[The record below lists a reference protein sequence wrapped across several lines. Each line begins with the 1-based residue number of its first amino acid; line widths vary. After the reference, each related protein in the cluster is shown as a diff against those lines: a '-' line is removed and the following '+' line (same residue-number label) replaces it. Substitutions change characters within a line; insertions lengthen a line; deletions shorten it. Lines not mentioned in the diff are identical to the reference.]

1 MTPTPCLS
9 QITPSRRMLLGG
21 AIALAAAGALTAC
34 SGTSSSSRSENTLRV
49 VYQKTAAFQQLDRLL
64 TKVKEEY
71 EASQSTVTI
80 ELIPIEAEQD
90 SYFTKLALMNGSPDT
105 APDIIYEDAFQI
117 RTDVAAG
124 YLHPIDEYVAK
135 WEDWDMFLDSVKEAG
150 KGEDDKLYGIS
161 LGTDTRGIFYNK
173 KLFAQAGISDT
184 WQPRTWDDI
193 LQTARI
199 LKTALPDVIPFNMYA
214 SKAFGEGTAMQS
226 FEMLLYGTQ
235 DTLYD
240 TDTKKWVTGSQG
252 FKDALTFLKTIY
264 DEGLAPGLDT
274 ALDANIGSR
283 IATELLPQ
291 GRVAMCVDGSWLP
304 GGWITGDNAWPE
316 WEETIGYAA
325 MPTQKG
331 EDPGFTSMSGGWALS
346 IGSQTKN
353 PQAAF
358 DFIALALNKENALKY
373 YTENSLIAVRS
384 DVAEM
389 DEYLTGNSSFEF
401 FSGLV
406 QYTHFRPA
414 TPDYSQI
421 SGSIQIACE
430 DVVTGGASPEE
441 AAATYDK
448 SLVGIVGD
456 DMVQA
461 G

>member
-1 MTPTPCLS
+1 MTPTPFLS
-9 QITPSRRMLLGG
+9 QITPSRRALLGG
-21 AIALAAAGALTAC
+21 AVALAAAGALSAC
-34 SGTSSSSRSENTLRV
+34 SGTGGSSRSENTLRV
-49 VYQKTAAFQQLDRLL
+49 VYQKTAAFQQLEHVL
-64 TKVKEEY
+64 TKAKEEY

-80 ELIPIEAEQD
+80 ELVPIEAEQD

-124 YLHPIDEYVAK
+124 YLRPIDEYVAT
-135 WEDWDMFLDSVKEAG
+135 WEDWDMFLDSVKDVG
-150 KGEDDKLYGIS
+150 KGDDDKLYGIS

-173 KLFAQAGISDT
+173 TLFAQAGLPEQ
-184 WQPRTWDDI
+184 WQPTTWDDI
-193 LQTARI
+193 LQTART

-214 SKAFGEGTAMQS
+214 SKAFGEGTSMQS

-240 TDTKKWVTGSQG
+240 TGTKKWVTGSQG

-264 DEGLAPGLDT
+264 DEGLAPGLDI

-291 GRVAMCVDGSWLP
+291 GKVAMCVDGSWLP
-304 GGWITGDNAWPE
+304 GGWINGDNAWPQ
-316 WEETIGYAA
+316 WEESIGYAA
-325 MPTQKG
+325 MPTQTGK
-331 EDPGFTSMSGGWALS
+331 EPGFTSMSGGWTLAM
-346 IGSQTKN
+346 GSQTKN

-358 DFIALALNKENALKY
+358 DFMAVALNKDNALKY

-384 DVAEM
+384 DIAEM
-389 DEYLTGNSSFEF
+389 EEYLTCNSSFEF
-401 FSGLV
+401 FSSLV

-430 DVVTGGASPEE
+430 DVVSGGASPEE

-461 G
+461 D